1 MTYKDYLLL
10 AKKINKKNEQINK
23 IILLQFINKD
33 LSWLYANLD
42 QPVTTNFL
50 ESYLKLIKKI
60 DAGYPWQYIVGYQW
74 FLDRK
79 FIINNNVLI
88 PRSETEEL
96 VKNVFVYAQNIFN
109 NDNLTVLDL
118 GTGSGVIAISL
129 ALKKP
134 SWNIIAS
141 DISKDALNVA
151 ITNNDNFNLDNIKFI
166 ESDIFSN
173 LSNHKFNIII
183 ANPPYIDKT
192 ANTHLIHNLQ
202 YEPALALFAN
212 NKGLYFYEQ
221 ILQQCHLVL
230 TQSFLLAF
238 EFGFDQKEALSNL
251 IKKYLPQY
259 NYQFVKDINNK
270 WRMLFIWQ
278 AL

>member
-33 LSWLYANLD
+33 LSWLYANLN
-42 QPVTTNFL
+42 QTVTTNFL
-50 ESYLKLIKKI
+50 PLYLKTIKKI
-60 DAGYPWQYIVGYQW
+60 VAGYPWQYIVGYQW

-79 FIINNNVLI
+79 FIVNNRVLI

-109 NDNLTVLDL
+109 NDDLTVLDL

-129 ALKKP
+129 ALKK
-134 SWNIIAS
+134 SNWDVIAS
-141 DISKDALNVA
+141 DISNNALNIA
-151 ITNNDNFNLDNIKFI
+151 KINNDHFNLHNIKFI
-166 ESDIFSN
+166 ESDIFNN
-173 LSNHKFNIII
+173 LKDYKFNIIV

-192 ANTHLIHNLQ
+192 ANNFLIDNLQ
-202 YEPALALFAN
+202 YEPELALFAA
-212 NKGLYFYEQ
+212 NKGLYFYQQ
-221 ILQQCHLVL
+221 IFQQCHLVL
-230 TQSFLLAF
+230 KQSFLLAF
-238 EFGFDQKEALSNL
+238 EFGFHQKAALNDL
-251 IKKYLPQY
+251 IKKYLPQC

-270 WRMLFIWQ
+270 WRMLFIWH